1 MSTKNYNTL
10 DYESQVKKILFKT
23 QVKKQLN
30 TSVVSWLRDENQ
42 ILKAL
47 EVEQCANHIGITEIN
62 NVAHIVK
69 ADFCRNRICNVCA
82 WRRQSKFVAQMFPV
96 LEKLGSKYE
105 YLFVTLTIR
114 NVKYENLSHA
124 IDILLQGYDKF
135 LKRRKIKR
143 AWVGKVRALE
153 VTYNTDKKSKSYQ
166 TFHPHIHIF
175 VAVEKDYF
183 TNSKKYI
190 SHKELVGYWQ
200 ECISVDYLPDCDIKK
215 VTDTQN
221 GAVETLKYSFKSST
235 DSTALKGYFYTLKNR
250 RLVSFSGVFAD
261 MRKLLKQSD
270 FENILTDDINT
281 ANISRLAYS
290 LYKFDATGGIYKYY
304 DSLELSLKG

>member
-69 ADFCRNRICNVCA
+69 ADFCRNRICNICA

-105 YLFVTLTIR
+105 YLFATLTIK
-114 NVKYENLSHA
+114 NVKYEDLSHA
-124 IDILLQGYDKF
+124 IDIILQGYDRL

-143 AWVGKVRALE
+143 AWVGKIRGLE
-153 VTYNTDKKSKSYQ
+153 VTYNAKTK

-175 VAVEKDYF
+175 IAVKKDYF
-183 TNSKKYI
+183 TNADLYI
-190 SHKELVGYWQ
+190 SQNEFTEYWQ
-200 ECISVDYLPDCDIKK
+200 ECIRADYKPICNVEK
-215 VTDTQN
+215 VTDAQG

-270 FENILTDDINT
+270 FENILTDDVET
-281 ANISRLAYS
+281 KNITRLAYS